1 MLLEDSLKNYDDTSL
16 YQISI
21 STFLVEL
28 HLDVVLKVL
37 QVVDLNFFLIKLV
50 DKYQRINNRINKT
63 NKTKLP

>member
-50 DKYQRINNRINKT
+50 DKYQRINSRINKT